1 MVRFEAKP
9 EQALFPAN
17 SMADSTH
24 DNVQRRL
31 DSVTRRLE
39 RPSFLRLISTSRLP
53 SQAASET
60 SLSPKE
66 LSESIASRLARP
78 LEAHNSNQDLSHE
91 HDAYLACNILAGDAT
106 HEDPVP
112 DKEKEQYKRLQRNFL
127 GGWKSLKTMATFQ
140 HGHHDSILACDFNF
154 YGTRMV
160 SASVD
165 HQLKV
170 WDRKEDIWT
179 VTDSWKAHDAE
190 IVDVKW
196 NGPFMGEVI
205 GSIGEDGR
213 FKLWEEDLT
222 EMPGS
227 HHRFRLIMTLLSETR
242 VPFMS
247 LDFKNVLSETYVA
260 LITRDGFLSVYEPIN
275 HDNLSEWQ
283 VLMQQYICATPSRQE
298 ETGFRVCFH
307 REMNPAWP
315 AVQAGLD
322 SKSLSIAVASMMTV
336 KILRTDKDRKFYLA
350 AELEGA
356 RNIVRDV
363 AWANGS
369 MRGYDVIA
377 TASKDGVIR
386 VYELH
391 TPDRKAISQQP
402 NPSEAEAI
410 PDQANLDA
418 LKHPPS
424 AITAA
429 LANPTNNGASA
440 ADITKSN
447 VAAGRIMQ
455 VPKLVAELNP
465 HVGAAWRVAFSQQGK
480 LEELYAWVLLM
491 DYRGSPSING
501 GRYGHEDVEE
511 GFNGDM
517 ERVRYSWSGGRW
529 RGRLMINGIDYDL
542 KC

>member
-1 MVRFEAKP
+1 
-9 EQALFPAN
+9 
-17 SMADSTH
+17 MADSTGTSK
-24 DNVQRRL
+24 DDQVQRRL
-31 DSVTRRLE
+31 DSVTRRLQC
-39 RPSFLRLISTSRLP
+39 PSFLRLISSSRLP
-53 SQAASET
+53 SQAT
-60 SLSPKE
+60 SDTSISPKE
-66 LSESIASRLARP
+66 DSIAARL
-78 LEAHNSNQDLSHE
+78 STFDQDLSHE
-91 HDAYLACNILAGDAT
+91 HDAFLASNILGGDAT
-106 HEDPVP
+106 YENPR
-112 DKEKEQYKRLQRNFL
+112 EKERYKRLERNFL
-127 GGWKSLKTMATFQ
+127 AGWKKMATFQ

-170 WDRKEDIWT
+170 WDRKEDIWSI
-179 VTDSWKAHDAE
+179 TDSWKAHDAE

-196 NGPFMGEVI
+196 NGPFIGEVI

-227 HHRFRLIMTLLSETR
+227 HRRFRLIMTLLSETR

-283 VLMQQYICATPSRQE
+283 VLTQQYICATPSRQE

-307 REMNPAWP
+307 REMNPAWS

-322 SKSLSIAVASMMTV
+322 PRCLSIAVASMMTV
-336 KILRTDKDRKFYLA
+336 KILRTDKERKFYLA
-350 AELEGA
+350 AELTDA
-356 RNIVRDV
+356 RNIIRDV

-369 MRGYDVIA
+369 MRGYDVVA

-391 TPDRKAISQQP
+391 TPDRKAISCQSNPSDTDALSTQP
-402 NPSEAEAI
+402 NP
-410 PDQANLDA
+410 DA
-418 LKHPPS
+418 PKRAPS
-424 AITAA
+424 AIAA
-429 LANPTNNGASA
+429 GLANASNNGASTTETTTLN
-440 ADITKSN
+440 I
-447 VAAGRIMQ
+447 AAGRIKQ
-455 VPKLVAELNP
+455 IPKLVAELHP

-491 DYRGSPSING
+491 DYRQSPSING
-501 GRYGHEDVEE
+501 GRYGREDVEE
-511 GFNGDM
+511 GFVGHV
-517 ERVRYSWSGGRW
+517 ERVRYGWSGGGW
-529 RGRLMINGIDYDL
+529 RGRLRINGVDYDV